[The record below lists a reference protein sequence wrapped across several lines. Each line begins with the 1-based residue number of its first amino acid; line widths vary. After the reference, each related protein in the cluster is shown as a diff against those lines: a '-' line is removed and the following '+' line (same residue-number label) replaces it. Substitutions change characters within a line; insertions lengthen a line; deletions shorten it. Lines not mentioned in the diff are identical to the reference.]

1 VLVEFVGAPF
11 EHRGPIVPAAR
22 KVFALGRQHVDMASE
37 VDVQGD
43 THREIMGATYHALC
57 KHGYAHLTMQDI
69 ADEFDKSRSLLHYHY
84 DTKEELMLAFV
95 DNTVGW
101 VGARL
106 AESSTEEPLG
116 RLEEYI
122 DGFVIEPGE
131 EERETF
137 ALALL
142 ELRVQAVHNDQFRE
156 KLATH
161 YQTNVDTVA
170 EIIADGIEAGVFH
183 EVDAAEVGEGIY
195 TSLVG
200 ARMYQV
206 TLGAQHASRRMRD
219 QIAEF
224 VVDDLLADDR
234 AVAEFN
240 VEDAGFGKDDG
251 DESDDGAE
259 A

>member
-1 VLVEFVGAPF
+1 
-11 EHRGPIVPAAR
+11 
-22 KVFALGRQHVDMASE
+22 M
-37 VDVQGD
+37 QGD
-43 THREIMGATYHALC
+43 THEEIMGATYHALC

-95 DNTVGW
+95 DNIVGW

-106 AESSTEEPLG
+106 AESDTEEPLE
-116 RLEEYI
+116 RLEEFV
-122 DGFVIEPGE
+122 DGFVIDHGE
-131 EERETF
+131 EDRETF

-142 ELRVQAVHNDQFRE
+142 ELRVQAVHNEQFRE

-161 YQTNVDTVA
+161 YQTNIDTVA
-170 EIIADGIEAGVFH
+170 EIIADGVEAGVFH
-183 EVDAAEVGEGIY
+183 EVDPDTVGEAIY

-206 TLGAQHASRRMRD
+206 TLGAEHASRRMRD

-224 VVDDLLADDR
+224 VVDDLL
-234 AVAEFN
+234 
-240 VEDAGFGKDDG
+240 VEDGEVADYDAERSGFSKNDG
-251 DESDDGAE
+251 DERDGDDTE
-259 A
+259 H